1 MTSPLH
7 LDSKVPTPTGAALGV
22 MSPVAIDFESLA
34 TAPRGPGPVDTKR
47 SFASLLGNAKKDLP
61 TENRLPQVEKSS
73 RPAAPAP
80 APAPAP
86 KEPTPH
92 LTLTPKPKFKETSR
106 APAAEPRSRPTS
118 DSSRPTQ
125 PVAKEENSATE
136 SKDSEE
142 ADSDS
147 ENKDTGATESSTPV
161 VAVQALP
168 VKDLTPV
175 TCGNGENS
183 SELTSAPTL
192 TSSTSELTSAPTL
205 TSSISDQAVA
215 ETPSAPALAAVAS
228 ATVTSESVRSA
239 LVESTQVSKA
249 QAVSTQELKQSDQ
262 GFELEVNPEAQAAAD
277 KLDFGAAERVTTAKK
292 LATTAEAL
300 PLPKELIAAS
310 RVEKTAASS
319 VSAVSDGAKIAASGI
334 FNNIENTGN
343 NNFKKV
349 EPVVGLSAAPS
360 GAAMSSTLLDLF
372 EASRTDV
379 PASEAVSRVNLAQ
392 VVDEVAVISEK
403 MRVSGQHRCVVDFD
417 VAGHGSLRVE
427 VVRRDDQL
435 KTMFSTESES
445 LRESLQAAFAN
456 SDRPGQMST
465 SFDWQGSSPD
475 SSGQGQSGAQNQADA
490 DSRQTTYFKTESVS
504 RTSALSSAPTVS
516 SEPIEAPALPPH
528 HRLQLF
534 A

>member
-1 MTSPLH
+1 
-7 LDSKVPTPTGAALGV
+7 LGV
-22 MSPVAIDFESLA
+22 LSPVAIDFESLA

-61 TENRLPQVEKSS
+61 TENRLPQVEKSP

-106 APAAEPRSRPTS
+106 APAAEPRSRPTT

-161 VAVQALP
+161 VAPQALP

-183 SELTSAPTL
+183 
-192 TSSTSELTSAPTL
+192 SELTSAPTL

-249 QAVSTQELKQSDQ
+249 QAVSTPEQKQSDQ
-262 GFELEVNPEAQAAAD
+262 SFELEVNPEDQAAAD

-292 LATTAEAL
+292 LATTADAL
-300 PLPKELIAAS
+300 PLPKEFIAAS

-319 VSAVSDGAKIAASGI
+319 VGAVSDGAKIAASGI
-334 FNNIENTGN
+334 FNNIENTSN

-360 GAAMSSTLLDLF
+360 GPAMSSTLLDLS

-445 LRESLQAAFAN
+445 LRESLQAAFAH

-465 SFDWQGSSPD
+465 AFDWQGSSPD